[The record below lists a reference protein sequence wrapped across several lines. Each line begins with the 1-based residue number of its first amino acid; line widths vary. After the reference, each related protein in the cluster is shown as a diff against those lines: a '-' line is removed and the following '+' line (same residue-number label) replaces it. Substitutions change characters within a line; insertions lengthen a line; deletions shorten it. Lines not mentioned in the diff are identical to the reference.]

1 MEALFLQGHELH
13 DHPGCVAKPTEL
25 TANHYALRIFSH
37 AAIFMFDNRKPGA
50 VSSRPFAFQLRLTSG
65 FRMLQVHLMRGA
77 VLHAGSRTSCSVER
91 FFCSGP
97 HLSSSARHEND
108 APSCTEADRPK
119 ILITGGLGQ
128 LGVGLATLLRR
139 QFGKDNV
146 ILSDIRKP
154 PSHVCENGPFIF
166 SDVLDDK
173 SLRATVVNNN
183 ISWLVH
189 FSTVGEHDPALAK
202 EVNITGLHNVL
213 DVATEQG
220 LRVFVPS
227 TAGAF
232 GPPPPTGPAP
242 QLCVQRPR
250 SICGVSKVHAE
261 LLGEYYHH
269 RFGLDF
275 RCLRYPAVIS
285 PDGGGTAGEPGG
297 RKNVHFTAYAAQI
310 FHAAVKTA
318 RFECRLRRDTQLP
331 MIYIDDCV
339 RATLELLEAPADALI
354 HRTYNLSGLSLT
366 PQQLAQS
373 IREELPG
380 LEVSYNVDPV
390 QQAEADGWPTALED
404 SAARRDWGWKPKY
417 DLPLLVQTMLA
428 HARQTEAN

>member
-1 MEALFLQGHELH
+1 MREEGGKGGKQRFIIRI
-13 DHPGCVAKPTEL
+13 VIL
-25 TANHYALRIFSH
+25 T
-37 AAIFMFDNRKPGA
+37 
-50 VSSRPFAFQLRLTSG
+50 
-65 FRMLQVHLMRGA
+65 MLQVHLMRGA
-77 VLHAGSRTSCSVER
+77 VLHAGSRSSCSVER

-97 HLSSSARHEND
+97 HLSSSARHGND
-108 APSCTEADRPK
+108 APSSTEADRPK

-154 PSHVCENGPFIF
+154 PSHVCENG
-166 SDVLDDK
+166 
-173 SLRATVVNNN
+173 
-183 ISWLVH
+183 
-189 FSTVGEHDPALAK
+189 
-202 EVNITGLHNVL
+202 LHNVL

-242 QLCVQRPR
+242 QLCVQRPNT
-250 SICGVSKVHAE
+250 ICGVSK
-261 LLGEYYHH
+261 YYHH

-297 RKNVHFTAYAAQI
+297 RTNVHFTAYAAQI
-310 FHAAVKTA
+310 FHAA
-318 RFECRLRRDTQLP
+318 
-331 MIYIDDCV
+331 
-339 RATLELLEAPADALI
+339 APEDALI

-380 LEVSYNVDPV
+380 LEVSYN
-390 QQAEADGWPTALED
+390 D